1 MGSGSLSASKACSFL
16 PSERKSA
23 SRGSLTK
30 ISVGRGTTERV
41 ITQPWLVC
49 MPVMWTGWAGAGDG
63 VGFGFG
69 GGVGVGVGVGCGR
82 GGGFGVGVCAGVG
95 VCVGVGGVTTAM
107 TVASGA
113 WVSTTEVGGMGTG
126 SGG

>member
-49 MPVMWTGWAGAGDG
+49 MPVTRTGCAGAGVG
-63 VGFGFG
+63 VGGG
-69 GGVGVGVGVGCGR
+69 GGVGCGV
-82 GGGFGVGVCAGVG
+82 GFGVGVGF
-95 VCVGVGGVTTAM
+95 GGETTAM
-107 TVASGA
+107 GAAAASGA
-113 WVSTTEVGGMGTG
+113 RVSATG
-126 SGG
+126 